1 MSVCIDTTETVLRAE
16 KVLKEFRIERH
27 GNWNEI
33 DISIKKTKY
42 MVVNTGREVEEI
54 TETRF
59 KE

>member
-1 MSVCIDTTETVLRAE
+1 MSVFIDTTETVLRAE
-16 KVLKEFRIERH
+16 KVLKEFRIERYE
-27 GNWNEI
+27 NWNES

-42 MVVNTGREVEEI
+42 MVVNTVEVEEI